1 MKERDD
7 TVYLKHILDA
17 IARIEGYLSGVNQET
32 FTKTP
37 LLQDGVIRQTEII
50 GEAAKRISSDIR
62 NKYPNIPWKDI
73 AGMRDK
79 LIHDY
84 FGVDINAVWSTTRKD
99 IPTLKAEVEQILK
112 DVTQRRK
119 KVKIGYSQ
127 DLRHSDVATT
137 LRYYMDVFPED
148 LEEAAEIL
156 AEK

>member
-17 IARIEGYLSGVNQET
+17 ITRIEGYLSGVNQET

-62 NKYPNIPWKDI
+62 NKYPNTPWKDI

-84 FGVDINAVWSTTRKD
+84 FGVDINAVWSTTKKD
-99 IPTLKAEVEQILK
+99 IPTLKAEVKQILN
-112 DVTQRRK
+112 DVT
-119 KVKIGYSQ
+119 
-127 DLRHSDVATT
+127 
-137 LRYYMDVFPED
+137 
-148 LEEAAEIL
+148 
-156 AEK
+156 